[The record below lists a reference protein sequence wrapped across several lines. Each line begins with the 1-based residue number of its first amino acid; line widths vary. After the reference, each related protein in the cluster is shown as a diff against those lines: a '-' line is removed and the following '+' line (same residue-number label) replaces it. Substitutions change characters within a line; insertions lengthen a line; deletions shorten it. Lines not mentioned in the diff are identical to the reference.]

1 MAKQNINTGTAELAG
16 DGESIRSAFAKI
28 NSNFDELYS
37 NNIALTTATTT
48 IVGGVKI
55 GTGIS
60 ISNSGTI
67 SVNTGT
73 TYVLTT
79 ATTSTL
85 GGVIIGTGISIS
97 NSGTISVNTGTA
109 YVLTTATTSTLGG
122 VIIGTGISIS
132 NSGTISVAN
141 VNGLSSRITASV
153 TVSSLPPLSATSATI
168 TGFKSYTLLSIE
180 TSTGSWVTVYS
191 STATRA
197 TDWSRSITTDPTV
210 GSGVIA
216 ESITT
221 QSGKSLFTPA
231 VIGFSSENIPTTNIP
246 VKIYNNNTS
255 NTVSI
260 IVTLTLLNLEN

>member
-48 IVGGVKI
+48 TAGVVK
-55 GTGIS
+55 
-60 ISNSGTI
+60 
-67 SVNTGT
+67 
-73 TYVLTT
+73 
-79 ATTSTL
+79 
-85 GGVIIGTGISIS
+85 IGTGISIS

-122 VIIGTGISIS
+122 VKIGTGISID
-132 NSGTISVAN
+132 NDGAISVAN
-141 VNGLSSRITASV
+141 GIGLSSRITASV
-153 TVSSLPPLSATSATI
+153 TVSSLSPLSATSATI
-168 TGFKSYTLLSIE
+168 VGFKSYTLLSIE
-180 TSTGSWVTVYS
+180 TSTGSWVTIYS
-191 STATRA
+191 STSTRA
-197 TDWSRSITTDPTV
+197 TDWIRSISTDPTV

-231 VIGFSSENIPTTNIP
+231 VIGFSSENIPNTNIP

-255 NTVSI
+255 STASI
-260 IVTLTLLNLEN
+260 TVTLTLLKLEN